1 MPVTDVT
8 TDTDNLTMTVTA
20 DLAAPVERVW
30 SVYTDPRQLE
40 RFWGPPGWPATF
52 TAWDHS
58 VGGRA
63 NYTMAG
69 PRGEKAS
76 GYWEFLAIDEPRR
89 FEVLDGFSDE
99 HGTPN
104 EDLPAM
110 RMEFT
115 FEPTSTGTRMVNTS
129 HFVSLDALEQVI
141 AMGAVEGTTMAMS
154 QLDAVLQD
162 LREYAE
168 GKGTRVEMLD
178 DTHVRIT
185 RLVNGPRELVWRA
198 HHEPDLIRQWML
210 GPDGWEMTECV
221 ASTTVGESYRT
232 SWAPVGDTEGE
243 PFGFEGEVVLIDA
256 PRRAVT
262 TERMQGQS
270 VETLNDLNFYEEDG
284 ATLVTVLIEYPDKE
298 TRDMILATGMADG
311 MEQSFARL
319 EREVLSAARP

>member
-1 MPVTDVT
+1 ETKEFEMPVTDVT
-8 TDTDNLTMTVTA
+8 TDTENLTMTVTA

-178 DTHVRIT
+178 D
-185 RLVNGPRELVWRA
+185 
-198 HHEPDLIRQWML
+198 
-210 GPDGWEMTECV
+210 
-221 ASTTVGESYRT
+221 
-232 SWAPVGDTEGE
+232 
-243 PFGFEGEVVLIDA
+243 
-256 PRRAVT
+256 
-262 TERMQGQS
+262 
-270 VETLNDLNFYEEDG
+270 
-284 ATLVTVLIEYPDKE
+284 
-298 TRDMILATGMADG
+298 
-311 MEQSFARL
+311 
-319 EREVLSAARP
+319 